1 MSGCKK
7 AMSGFK
13 VRQPGLM
20 TLITDCGRIGHHR
33 IGLTTG
39 GPLDPLAFAW
49 ANRLLGNEPNAT
61 ALEISI
67 GGLVLEAEVDTR
79 LVLTGGELPLKINGA
94 EVERWH
100 AHRIN
105 AGDRVETGFSKA
117 GARGYLA
124 VSGGFRIQPMFGSTA
139 TVQRE
144 KLGGLDGRK
153 LQSGDYL
160 PCSSAPAARG
170 FCLPR
175 QHQPNYRDTSPL
187 RVILGYQQDA
197 FSEVQKQLFFSG
209 TYRISDRADRMGYR
223 LEGPAIPPAING
235 ILSEGICLGAIQVP
249 ADGQPIVLL
258 NDRQTIGGYPKI
270 GSLFSRDVARLAQ
283 MLPGTEIGFT
293 PFTQD
298 EAHNQL
304 LLSRRYYDRIQPI
317 AVTP

>member
-1 MSGCKK
+1 
-7 AMSGFK
+7 MSGFN

-20 TLITDCGRIGHHR
+20 TLITDSGRIGHHR

-39 GPLDPLAFAW
+39 GPLDPMAFAW

-67 GGLVLEAEVDTR
+67 GSLVLEAQVDTW
-79 LVLTGGELPLKINGA
+79 LVLTGGELPLKINGK
-94 EVERWH
+94 EMERWQ
-100 AHRIN
+100 AHRVN
-105 AGDRVETGFSKA
+105 VGDRIEAGFSQA

-124 VSGGFRIQPMFGSTA
+124 VSGGFDIPPTFGSTA

-144 KLGGLDGRK
+144 KLGGLNGQK
-153 LQSGDYL
+153 LQSGDRL
-160 PCSSAPAARG
+160 PCASAPDAGG
-170 FCLPR
+170 FRLPAPY
-175 QHQPNYRDTSPL
+175 QPNYRNTAPL

-197 FSEVQKQLFFSG
+197 FSAVQKQLFFTSS
-209 TYRISDRADRMGYR
+209 YRISDRADRMGYR
-223 LEGPAIPPAING
+223 LEGPAIPPSING

-249 ADGQPIVLL
+249 SDGQPIVLL

-270 GSLFSRDVARLAQ
+270 GSLFSQDLARLAQ
-283 MLPGTEIGFT
+283 MLPGTEISFT

-304 LLSRRYYDRIQPI
+304 LLNQRYYSMIEPI